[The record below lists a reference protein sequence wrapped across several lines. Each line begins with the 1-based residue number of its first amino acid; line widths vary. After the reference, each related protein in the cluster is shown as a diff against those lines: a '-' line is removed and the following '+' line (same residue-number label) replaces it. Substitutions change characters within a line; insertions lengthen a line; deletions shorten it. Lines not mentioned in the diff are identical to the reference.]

1 MSLSSRR
8 TFLTLAAT
16 PLLLAG
22 CGFTPI
28 YGEGTTANAMY
39 GKIALAP
46 FEGQTGFDMRE
57 RLESRLGIATDPQF
71 LLGVDLRINRKG
83 LAITPDG
90 SITRYNLKGI
100 ADFTVER
107 SDGTVV
113 YSDTVEA
120 FTAYNATGTA
130 YATRV
135 AARDAHRRLVVTLA
149 DKIVTLMAIS
159 AREWLP

>member
-1 MSLSSRR
+1 MLYFNRR
-8 TFLTLAAT
+8 RFLTVTAA
-16 PLLLAG
+16 PLVLAG

-28 YGEGTTANAMY
+28 YGDGTAANEMF
-39 GKIALAP
+39 GKVALGP

-57 RLESRLGIATDPQF
+57 RLESRLGIASDAQF
-71 LLGVDLRINRKG
+71 LLTVDLTINRKG

-100 ADFTVER
+100 ANFTVER
-107 SDGTVV
+107 TDGTRV

-159 AREWLP
+159 AKDWLQ